1 MGRPRSWPSRCPAT
15 LRACARATRSRC
27 RGWSPSPGPWPTAR
41 AWRSGRLGS
50 SRPFRRRRPRRA
62 DQRGGGARATV
73 REGAGV
79 RDRRPGPLHPPSRVR
94 QHPAFASGV
103 EPMMPTDPTRRS
115 ALSVAL
121 LAHTG
126 TDYDLDA
133 WMAGDGQANGS
144 VRYDSDRAWFTIQG
158 RPAALRKL
166 AEALV
171 RCAELTEQTY
181 PTQAPV
187 EAAAS

>member
-1 MGRPRSWPSRCPAT
+1 MQP
-15 LRACARATRSRC
+15 
-27 RGWSPSPGPWPTAR
+27 
-41 AWRSGRLGS
+41 
-50 SRPFRRRRPRRA
+50 
-62 DQRGGGARATV
+62 
-73 REGAGV
+73 
-79 RDRRPGPLHPPSRVR
+79 
-94 QHPAFASGV
+94 
-103 EPMMPTDPTRRS
+103 DPTRRS

-133 WMAGDGQANGS
+133 WLADNGQANGS
-144 VRYDSDRAWFTIQG
+144 VRYDTNRAWCTIQG

-181 PTQAPV
+181 PDSSPAVV
-187 EAAAS
+187 EGVVG

>member
-1 MGRPRSWPSRCPAT
+1 
-15 LRACARATRSRC
+15 
-27 RGWSPSPGPWPTAR
+27 
-41 AWRSGRLGS
+41 
-50 SRPFRRRRPRRA
+50 
-62 DQRGGGARATV
+62 
-73 REGAGV
+73 
-79 RDRRPGPLHPPSRVR
+79 
-94 QHPAFASGV
+94 
-103 EPMMPTDPTRRS
+103 MMPTDPTRRS

-126 TDYDLDA
+126 TDYEVDT

-144 VRYDSDRAWFTIQG
+144 VRFDTDRAWFTIQG

-181 PTQAPV
+181 PVPSTPLV
-187 EAAAS
+187 EGAVG